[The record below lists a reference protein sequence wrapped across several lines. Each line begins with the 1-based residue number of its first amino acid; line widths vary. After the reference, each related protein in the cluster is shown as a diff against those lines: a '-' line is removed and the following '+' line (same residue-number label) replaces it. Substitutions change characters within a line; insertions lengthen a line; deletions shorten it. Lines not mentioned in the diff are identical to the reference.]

1 MKIVILNG
9 ELRSGMQMYLALSNH
24 YNVEVAL
31 DDNDLMRLLDAES
44 TDITFME
51 LNCNQ
56 ENNAGREELRTVKK
70 ILQKHPQTRVIGIC
84 DQVDQQTR
92 KQYTRNGITRVITK
106 PIKNR
111 ELFETI
117 ESGLA

>member
-1 MKIVILNG
+1 
-9 ELRSGMQMYLALSNH
+9 MQMYLALSNH
-24 YNVEVAL
+24 YNVEVAF

-44 TDITFME
+44 TDITLLE
-51 LNCNQ
+51 LN
-56 ENNAGREELRTVKK
+56 NAKNSDAGKELRTVEK

-84 DQVDQQTR
+84 DQVDKQIK
-92 KQYTRNGITRVITK
+92 KQYSQHGITRVISK

-117 ESGLA
+117 EAGRS